1 MLHRDDL
8 FQQFALEYAANE
20 DRIRKLYE
28 ELEQETQ
35 QFHVL
40 TLTISTSP
48 TDLRW
53 YVGTLGREV
62 RRNAQARQVA

>member
-40 TLTISTSP
+40 TLIISTSP